1 MVDEI
6 TLAKELAD
14 TLAGPVLGDKL
25 ARLYSQH
32 TLLKNRHQGLVSWN
46 NQESQERL
54 HDAVRLLQAGLI
66 QRDTQESNWPVPIRR
81 AGEIFEWL
89 SHPSL
94 ADERVPTELLAAA
107 CYQLSGYPARASG
120 VMKSAPSE
128 HLSDSILAAL
138 LQHDFVSVH
147 SVLHR
152 YWSSRGPKKPRA
164 EPDLTVDESTA
175 EKELFDRLQEQ
186 LFSIIG
192 IINARMRWGS
202 TRRLSP
208 ALKKLDALCRV
219 LMHGPH
225 LYSWLLSELVR
236 LSILENLDSSLR
248 LAIREFKTTFT
259 DEGQKALEKYLR
271 LQYSAGRVT
280 AWPSQKLGINK
291 LIESRSF
298 ALCTPTGSGKTL
310 VAELAI
316 LQSLFR
322 PSQSSAD
329 EPQDNPLVLYLV
341 PSRALAT
348 EVEGKLARVLK
359 RLGDEEITVT
369 GLYGGSDW
377 GPTDAWLTTGNK
389 TVVICTYEK
398 AEALIRFVGRW
409 LLSRLRLVVIDEAHF
424 VCFTGSSDEFA
435 KASSLHINRS
445 LRLESLG
452 ARLLHSVDRE
462 TCDVIALSAVA
473 QGAEPLIAQ
482 WICSDSEV
490 NAATTTYRSTRQL
503 IGRVECYTNRKTK
516 IEYDLLD
523 GAPLKLSNEQDAS
536 VPYIREPFPKCP
548 PAKSFEKTGPEKVL
562 RPFLFWAAIQ
572 LSALSETGQRQ
583 SVLISVTQDVYAY
596 ARDFLQVL
604 EKDWVDSEI
613 PQFFEPPTEVHA
625 AALYNDVLK
634 SCEDYFGVDS
644 YEHRLLRL
652 GIVVHHGQMPGLL
665 ARLLIDA
672 IDARVFA
679 IVLAT
684 STLSEGV
691 NLPFETIL
699 LPTLLRAG
707 KPLNS
712 SEFKNLAGRAGR
724 PGTSTEGRTLVFLG
738 SRAFLEPGD
747 TRMNTGRKRY
757 ADILEELNRQSATP
771 SAQGPLATLMSV
783 LAQRWMEVSKSN
795 SIDQFFNWLETVN
808 PVSAAVDEDSGLVKA
823 IDTLDAVL
831 VAGVSEFEQ
840 TSGAD
845 LDPSE
850 MEARLKELWQ
860 HTFSAFAHPETAQLE
875 QIFIRRGRALTHI
888 YSNRNL
894 RRQIY
899 RTGLPPR
906 AGSALIEKVKEL
918 STHFQTGENYALQ
931 DSSDKLKFIEV
942 TIDMLSGCEPFAM
955 PELTEGKRKPPFRQ
969 WSEVLAWWMQQLEP
983 AKAPKTEK
991 LDDWH
996 KYVRVNF
1003 INRVN
1008 WGVGAVIALFA
1019 DEVLGERDQPL
1030 DIREWKKLGL
1040 PWVVFWFKELMTW
1053 GTLDPMVAYLLSKNL
1068 VTTRNDA
1075 KTLSAEYYA
1084 EMAGADLLDPS
1095 IIAEWAETLRD
1106 PIQTDSAIPA
1116 DIKVSLERDFSQY
1129 QGKSIRVVPIKR
1141 EDTIEWMDSAGY
1153 LLAKSS
1159 SPKWRSAFVNR
1170 FDFRL
1175 LPAEKLIKAK
1185 SFI

>member
-1 MVDEI
+1 MADEN
-6 TLAKELAD
+6 TLAKELVD
-14 TLAGPVLGDKL
+14 SLAGPILADKI

-32 TLLKNRHQGLVSWN
+32 TLLMNRQQGLVSWN

-54 HDAVRLLQAGLI
+54 HDAVRLLEAGLI
-66 QRDTQESNWPVPIRR
+66 QRDIQEPNWAVPIRR

-89 SHPSL
+89 SHPSI

-120 VMKSAPSE
+120 VMKSAQSE
-128 HLSDSILAAL
+128 DLSDSILVAL
-138 LQHDFVSVH
+138 LQHDFASVH
-147 SVLHR
+147 SVLHQ
-152 YWSSRGPKKPRA
+152 YWSSRGPKKPRT
-164 EPDLTVDESTA
+164 ELDFEVDESLA
-175 EKELFDRLQEQ
+175 EEKLFDWLQEQ

-202 TRRLSP
+202 SRRLGP
-208 ALKKLDALCRV
+208 ALEKLDALCRV
-219 LMHGPH
+219 LLHGPH
-225 LYSWLLSELVR
+225 LYSWLLSELVK
-236 LSILENLDSSLR
+236 LSISENLDNSLR
-248 LAIREFKTTFT
+248 SAIREFQTTVT
-259 DEGQKALEKYLR
+259 EAGQKALEKYLR
-271 LQYSAGRVT
+271 LQYMSGRVT

-322 PSQSSAD
+322 SNQPAEGEQ
-329 EPQDNPLVLYLV
+329 EENPLVLYLV

-348 EVEGKLARVLK
+348 EVEGKLSRVLK

-369 GLYGGSDW
+369 GLYGGADW
-377 GPTDAWLTTGNK
+377 GPTDAWLTAGNK

-409 LLSRLRLVVIDEAHF
+409 FLSRLRLVVIDEAHF

-435 KASSLHINRS
+435 NASTLHINRS

-452 ARLLHSVDRE
+452 ARLLYSVDKDA
-462 TCDVIALSAVA
+462 CDVIALSAVA
-473 QGAEPLIAQ
+473 QGAEPLIAK
-482 WICSDSEV
+482 WISSDSEV
-490 NAATTTYRSTRQL
+490 DAATTTYRSTRQL
-503 IGRVECYTNRKTK
+503 IGRIECYATRKTK

-548 PAKSFEKTGPEKVL
+548 PAKSFEKEGPEKVL
-562 RPFLFWAAIQ
+562 RPFLFWASIQ
-572 LSALSETGQRQ
+572 LSKPSETGQRQ

-596 ARDFLQVL
+596 AKDFLQVL
-604 EKDWVDSEI
+604 QKDWGDADI
-613 PQFFEPPTEVHA
+613 PEFFDPPTEGHA
-625 AALYNDVLK
+625 GALYDEVLE
-634 SCEDYFGVDS
+634 SCKDYFGADS
-644 YEHRLLRL
+644 YEHRLLKL

-665 ARLLIDA
+665 ARLLIEA
-672 IDARVFA
+672 IDARVFS

-691 NLPFETIL
+691 NLPFETVL
-699 LPTLLRAG
+699 VPTLLRAG

-738 SRAFLEPGD
+738 SNALLEKGD
-747 TRMNTGRKRY
+747 TRMNSGRRRY
-757 ADILEELNRQSATP
+757 TEIVAELNRQSASRAT
-771 SAQGPLATLMSV
+771 QGPLAVLMAF
-783 LAQRWMEVSKSN
+783 LAERWMEVSKSN
-795 SIDQFFNWLETVN
+795 SIDQFFDWLETVN
-808 PVSAAVDEDSGLVKA
+808 PLSVTVDQDSALLNG

-831 VAGVSEFEQ
+831 IAAVSELEQ
-840 TSGAD
+840 IAAAD
-845 LDPSE
+845 LNPTELETS
-850 MEARLKELWQ
+850 LKELWQ
-860 HTFSAFAHPETAQLE
+860 HTFSSFVHAEIAQLE
-875 QIFIRRGRALTHI
+875 QIFVRRGRALPQI
-888 YSNRNL
+888 YNDRKV
-894 RRQIY
+894 RRQLY

-906 AGSALIEKVKEL
+906 AGSALIDIVQEL
-918 STHFQTGENYALQ
+918 ATHFQTGENYAEQ
-931 DSSDKLKFIEV
+931 DSSERLEFIRM
-942 TIDMLSGCEPFAM
+942 TIEQLSRCEPFAM

-969 WSEVLAWWMQQLEP
+969 WDEVLAWWMQELDP
-983 AKAPKTEK
+983 TKAPKPEK

-996 KYVRVNF
+996 KYVRTNF

-1019 DEVLGERDQPL
+1019 DETLGERDQPL
-1030 DIREWKKLGL
+1030 DIGEWKKLGL

-1053 GTLDPMVAYLLSKNL
+1053 GTSDPMVAYLLSKNL
-1068 VTTRNDA
+1068 ATTRNEA
-1075 KTLSAEYYA
+1075 KELAAEYYA
-1084 EMAGADLLDPS
+1084 EMAGAELLDPGV
-1095 IIAEWAETLRD
+1095 IAEWAETLRD
-1106 PIQTDSAIPA
+1106 PIQIDSAAPA
-1116 DIKVSLERDFSQY
+1116 DITVILERDFSEY
-1129 QGKSIRVVPIKR
+1129 EGKPIRVIPVQR
-1141 EDTIEWMDSAGY
+1141 EGAIEWIDAAGY

-1159 SPKWRSAFVNR
+1159 TLKWKRAYVDR

-1175 LPAEKLIKAK
+1175 IPAKRLINAK
-1185 SFI
+1185 PFI

>member
-1 MVDEI
+1 MADER
-6 TLAKELAD
+6 TLAKELVES
-14 TLAGPVLGDKL
+14 LAGPILADKL

-32 TLLKNRHQGLVSWN
+32 TLLMNRQQGLASWKKE
-46 NQESQERL
+46 ESQERL
-54 HDAVRLLQAGLI
+54 HDAVRLLEAGLI
-66 QRDTQESNWPVPIRR
+66 QRDTQDLNWTVPIRR

-94 ADERVPTELLAAA
+94 ADERVPTELLSAA

-120 VMKSAPSE
+120 VMKSAQSE
-128 HLSDSILAAL
+128 DLSDSLLVAL
-138 LQHDFVSVH
+138 LQHDFASVH
-147 SVLHR
+147 SIVHR
-152 YWSSRGPKKPRA
+152 FWSTRDAKRPRTELDFDLDENVA
-164 EPDLTVDESTA
+164 EER
-175 EKELFDRLQEQ
+175 LFDWLQEQ
-186 LFSIIG
+186 LFSIVG
-192 IINARMRWGS
+192 IINARMRWGGS
-202 TRRLSP
+202 RRLSM
-208 ALKKLDALCRV
+208 ALEKLDALCRV
-219 LMHGPH
+219 LMHGSQ
-225 LYSWLLSELVR
+225 LYSWLLSELVK
-236 LSILENLDSSLR
+236 LSITENLDNSLR
-248 LAIREFKTTFT
+248 LAISEFQSTVT
-259 DEGQKALEKYLR
+259 DKGQEALEKYLR
-271 LQYSAGRVT
+271 LQYISGRVT

-322 PSQSSAD
+322 SHQSEED
-329 EPQDNPLVLYLV
+329 EQDENPLVLYLV

-348 EVEGKLARVLK
+348 EVEGKLARVLR

-369 GLYGGSDW
+369 GLYGGADW
-377 GPTDAWLTTGNK
+377 GPTDAWLTAGNK

-409 LLSRLRLVVIDEAHF
+409 FLSRLRLVVIDEAHF
-424 VCFTGSSDEFA
+424 VCFSGSSEEFA
-435 KASSLHINRS
+435 KPAVLHINRS

-452 ARLLHSVDRE
+452 ARLLYSVDRS

-490 NAATTTYRSTRQL
+490 DAATTTYRSTRQL
-503 IGRVECYTNRKTK
+503 IGRIECYTNRRTK

-548 PAKSFEKTGPEKVL
+548 AAKSFEKTGPEKVL
-562 RPFLFWAAIQ
+562 RPFVFWAAIQ
-572 LSALSETGQRQ
+572 LSAPSETGQRQ

-596 ARDFLQVL
+596 AKDFLQVL
-604 EKDWVDSEI
+604 QKDWTDAEL
-613 PQFFEPPTEVHA
+613 PKFFDPPLDGHLG
-625 AALYNDVLK
+625 ALYEEVLK

-644 YEHRLLRL
+644 YEYRLLKL

-691 NLPFETIL
+691 NLPFETVL
-699 LPTLLRAG
+699 VPTLLRAG
-707 KPLNS
+707 QRLNS

-738 SRAFLEPGD
+738 SKAFLEPGD
-747 TRMNTGRKRY
+747 TRMNAGRRRY
-757 ADILEELNRQSATP
+757 ADILGELKMHST
-771 SAQGPLATLMSV
+771 SGSTQGPLAALMSL
-783 LAQRWMEVSKSN
+783 LAERWREVSKSN

-808 PVSAAVDEDSGLVKA
+808 PLSVAPNQDMALVNA

-831 VAGVSEFEQ
+831 IAAIAELEQ
-840 TSGAD
+840 TAGTEV
-845 LDPSE
+845 DPSQL
-850 MEARLKELWQ
+850 EATLKEIWQ
-860 HTFSAFAHPETAQLE
+860 HTFSAFAHPQIAQLE
-875 QIFIRRGRALTHI
+875 QLFVRRGSALPKI
-888 YSNRNL
+888 YSTRSL
-894 RRQIY
+894 RRQLY

-906 AGSALIEKVKEL
+906 AGTALIEIVDEIA
-918 STHFQTGENYALQ
+918 TRFQTGESYAMLA
-931 DSSDKLKFIEV
+931 SADKLKFIET
-942 TIDMLSGCEPFAM
+942 TIEMLSRCEPFAM

-969 WSEVLAWWMQQLEP
+969 WDEVLAWWMQELNP
-983 AKAPKTEK
+983 SKSPKPDK
-991 LDDWH
+991 LDEWH
-996 KYVRVNF
+996 KYVRTNF

-1040 PWVVFWFKELMTW
+1040 PWVVFWFKELLTW
-1053 GTLDPMVAYLLSKNL
+1053 GTLDPVVAYLLSKNL
-1068 VTTRNDA
+1068 ATTRIEA
-1075 KTLSAEYYA
+1075 QSLAEEYYT
-1084 EMAGADLLDPS
+1084 EMAGAELLDPS
-1095 IIAEWAETLRD
+1095 AIAEWAETLRGS
-1106 PIQTDSAIPA
+1106 TEADSAIPA
-1116 DIKVSLERDFSQY
+1116 DIKVRLERDFSQY
-1129 QGKSIRVVPIKR
+1129 QGKPIRVIPIER
-1141 EDTIEWMDSAGY
+1141 EDAIEWIDPAGY
-1153 LLAKSS
+1153 LLAKSFGL
-1159 SPKWRSAFVNR
+1159 KWRSAYVDR

-1175 LPAEKLIKAK
+1175 VPAKKVVKAK
-1185 SFI
+1185 TFI